1 MVRVLVT
8 LALSLRIAYG
18 CSCQEGDPQYKK
30 AHSDVVFRGT
40 ITALRDSEKPPSLSE
55 QIGMAKR
62 YKIAVFNV
70 TRVWKGEV
78 GQTFEMPAIEE
89 TSLCTG
95 FWPPFLKV
103 GSDLLVYANRGSDSE
118 YYTSICGRHKPA
130 GPAIVERRELGP
142 GEEPRQMK
150 QSNSK

>member
-1 MVRVLVT
+1 MVKALAIV
-8 LALSLRIAYG
+8 ALSLKIAHG

-30 AHSDVVFRGT
+30 ANADVVFRGT

-70 TRVWKGEV
+70 TRVWKGRV

-95 FWPPFLKV
+95 FWPPLLKV

-130 GPAIVERRELGP
+130 KEAIVERRELGP
-142 GEEPRQMK
+142 GEEPRQMR
-150 QSNSK
+150 QLDSK